1 MEKFSTFKFDHK
13 RINEQEEIDIVRPE
27 LQQVVPGEVEQPK
40 SEASKFFSKIFEARQ
55 MSHVY
60 HLQVNGDM
68 GSFAAHTAL
77 NEYYGSLLELLDELI
92 ETYTG
97 QYNIIE
103 EYETIDTID
112 TKSKP
117 YIEYFEELV
126 MFVKSTRYT
135 AISEEDTH
143 LQNIIDEVVGLI
155 YRTLYKLKYNR

>member
-1 MEKFSTFKFDHK
+1 MKKFSTFKFNK
-13 RINEQEEIDIVRPE
+13 RINEQDEIDIVRPE
-27 LQQVVPGEVEQPK
+27 LQQEVPGEVEQPK

-103 EYETIDTID
+103 EYETIDTST
-112 TKSKP
+112 TKSLDKLD
-117 YIEYFEELV
+117 YFIDLNE
-126 MFVKSTRYT
+126 FIKDTRYT
-135 AISEEDTH
+135 TLLEEDTH
-143 LQNIIDEVVGLI
+143 LQNIIDEIVGLT
-155 YRTLYKLKYNR
+155 YRLIYKLRFNK

>member
-1 MEKFSTFKFDHK
+1 MEKFSTFKFNK
-13 RINEQEEIDIVRPE
+13 RINEQDEIDIVRPE
-27 LQQVVPGEVEQPK
+27 LQQEVPGEVEQPK

-103 EYETIDTID
+103 EYETIDTST
-112 TKSKP
+112 TKSLDKLD
-117 YIEYFEELV
+117 YFIDLNE
-126 MFVKSTRYT
+126 FIKDTRYT
-135 AISEEDTH
+135 TLLEEDTH
-143 LQNIIDEVVGLI
+143 LQNIIDEIVGLT
-155 YRTLYKLKYNR
+155 YRLIYKLRFNK

>member
-1 MEKFSTFKFDHK
+1 MKKFSTFKFNK
-13 RINEQEEIDIVRPE
+13 RINEQDEIDIVRPE

-103 EYETIDTID
+103 EYETIDTST
-112 TKSKP
+112 TKSLDKLD
-117 YIEYFEELV
+117 YFIDLNE
-126 MFVKSTRYT
+126 FIKDTRYT
-135 AISEEDTH
+135 TLLEEDTH
-143 LQNIIDEVVGLI
+143 LQNIIDEIVGLT
-155 YRTLYKLKYNR
+155 YRLIYKLRFNK